1 MSERCS
7 FSSDEVEHRMKRRS
21 KKRWSAAVTRRSNA
35 LDLERD
41 VFKQRSPRRIALSL
55 KHSAEASHRRKAAPY
70 QSAMSMLNFYINRAG
85 SNLSAQQ
92 KKILSQ
98 AKVELRK
105 AFHKSVSSNRSSVIG
120 HR

>member
-1 MSERCS
+1 MSERCN
-7 FSSDEVEHRMKRRS
+7 SSSEEAELMKRRV

-35 LDLERD
+35 LDLEPD
-41 VFKQRSPRRIALSL
+41 VFKQRSPRRIAVSL
-55 KHSAEASHRRKAAPY
+55 KRSAEVSRRRKAAPF

-92 KKILSQ
+92 KKTLSR

-105 AFHKSVSSNRSSVIG
+105 AFHKPASA
-120 HR
+120 